1 MNMDDPAIFGP
12 QFQGSSWGNWRSVL
26 KAADAL
32 PMTAEEV
39 AFFKGVSGN
48 REPPTQRV
56 RELWLVVGRRGGKDS
71 VASVLA
77 AHAAITFNRP
87 DLLRGGERALVLCI
101 APTREQAQIV
111 LRFIRS
117 YFEDIPML
125 AAMVEGEFK
134 QEGFSLNNGIDIRVG
149 TNSFKGVRGYPILLA
164 ILDECAF
171 YNTDEAAA
179 KPDTELYAAIEPG
192 LSSLEPAGSRI
203 IGISTPYKKS
213 GLLYAKYTDHFGK
226 NDDDTLVIQAP
237 SRTMNSATLSQSYV
251 DRAMQADPAK
261 ASAEYLAE
269 FRDDVAGWL
278 SREALENAVESG
290 VTVRAPYP
298 AWTYRAFV
306 DPSGGRNDSFTCGI
320 AHDEEGLAI
329 LDCVIE
335 IEPPFS
341 PMSAISRIATT
352 LREYGLSEVTGDHYA
367 AAFNV
372 EMFASCGI
380 SYRASTRNCSEIYA
394 DALPLFNSGR
404 VRLLDNRRLV
414 SQFAALER
422 KTSPMGKDV
431 INHPP
436 GGHDDVCNAAAGA
449 LVSASATDRRP
460 RLFFG

>member
-1 MNMDDPAIFGP
+1 MADPAIVGTEFRGP
-12 QFQGSSWGNWRSVL
+12 SWTNWRTVL
-26 KAADAL
+26 KASDAL
-32 PMTAEEV
+32 PMTADEITLFKSV
-39 AFFKGVSGN
+39 AGG

-71 VASVLA
+71 VASILA
-77 AHAAITFNRP
+77 THAAITFNRQ
-87 DLLRGGERALVLCI
+87 DLLRGGERAVVVCI
-101 APTREQAQIV
+101 APTREQGQIV
-111 LRFIRS
+111 LRMIKS
-117 YFEDIPML
+117 YFENAPML
-125 AAMVEGEFK
+125 AAMVMGEFK
-134 QEGFSLNNGIDIRVG
+134 QEGFSLNNGVDIKVG
-149 TNSFKGVRGYPILLA
+149 ANSFKNVRGVPILLA

-171 YNTDEAAA
+171 YSTDEAGA

-203 IGISTPYKKS
+203 VGISTPYKKS
-213 GLLYAKYTDHFGK
+213 GLLYTKYTDHFAK
-226 NDDDTLVIQAP
+226 DDDDTLVIQAP
-237 SRTMNSATLSQSYV
+237 SRTMNSATLSQAYV
-251 DRAMQADPAK
+251 DRAMRADPAK

-278 SREALENAVESG
+278 SREALESAVDIG
-290 VTVRAPYP
+290 ITARPPFAPYD
-298 AWTYRAFV
+298 YRAFV

-320 AHDEEGLAI
+320 AHDDQGLAV
-329 LDCVIE
+329 LDCVVE
-335 IEPPFS
+335 IPSPFS
-341 PMSAISRIATT
+341 PMSAISQIAGT
-352 LREYGLSEVTGDHYA
+352 LRQYGLTEVTGDHYA

-372 EMFASCGI
+372 EMFAACGI
-380 SYRASTRNCSEIYA
+380 TYRASPRNRSEIYA

-449 LVSASATDRRP
+449 LVAASAADRRP
-460 RLFFG
+460 KLFFA